1 MSAHTRPSTP
11 GIWASGVA
19 EMDAHEGW
27 LGRRRPSAATNA
39 TAVARREERL
49 LLAWWGWRSRSDTAD
64 PFLVDRESL
73 HDIEACSN
81 GQRSPVA
88 TGDVF
93 PPACDPGRPPNPWA
107 HAETATLRLPVPLP
121 ESPSARCPEEEIWR
135 PALGLEPSG
144 KPRLPR
150 CALTC
155 RSRLLVYSP

>member
-19 EMDAHEGW
+19 EMDAHAGW
-27 LGRRRPSAATNA
+27 LVRRRPSAARNA
-39 TAVARREERL
+39 IAVARREERL
-49 LLAWWGWRSRSDTAD
+49 LLAWWVWRSRSDTAD

-93 PPACDPGRPPNPWA
+93 PPACDLGRPQTYGHMRKRDLEAP
-107 HAETATLRLPVPLP
+107 RSV
-121 ESPSARCPEEEIWR
+121 ARIAQRSLFRRGNLAAGAR
-135 PALGLEPSG
+135 PGARG
-144 KPRLPR
+144 
-150 CALTC
+150 
-155 RSRLLVYSP
+155 SRVAR